1 MKKLL
6 IKTGVLFLAFISVIA
21 IYFISIYKDED
32 GEDIVMQSATLP
44 VVSMIYEDTS
54 INMLQGYTTY
64 MDGRYMRD
72 SITPLEEGRTLG
84 VNIRRYENV
93 IATMSYEIRSLD
105 TERLIDK
112 QNIEHFVSSGDNI
125 YATIDVSSIVEKDT
139 EYLLIIELVSEKH
152 GNIYYYTRIE
162 EQTESDVKAHL
173 DFVTAMSESSL
184 DDNAAMDYLPYLEP
198 SSASDSTNLAY
209 VNINSSF
216 ANFTWG
222 DLPVKRV
229 TEPVVTIKEILGDV
243 GCYELQY
250 KVMAENEYGTAQY
263 YNVTEFFRVRQGV
276 DVMYLFV
283 YERTMEQIFDGS
295 NQNVSTTRINLGLD
309 SDLDVEYSYSQAG
322 SYVSFVKE
330 RNLWLMD
337 MKRNKIIN
345 IFSFESGSDNDV
357 RDVFDENAIE
367 IISTNDDGD
376 VLFMVYGYMNRGGHE
391 GNVGTGLYVYDRS
404 ENYVNELAFVPST
417 KPYYILKESMGKFA
431 YIKDDSLL
439 YMMLGD
445 SIYTVTFDSNEYVQL
460 VSGLK
465 TGNYIISDDKNII
478 AWHEN
483 ASVNGAD
490 SIRVIN
496 IKTGDDFVIRAEEGD
511 YIKAVGFIEH
521 DLIYGTAKQADVYT
535 DDTGETVF
543 PMYKLNVVLES
554 KEDIE
559 SYQKENVYIS
569 QVTVEGNMLKL
580 KRMSKDGSG
589 VFAAI
594 GDDQYINKNI
604 AATPDVSLSVIAT
617 DYKKKELT
625 LDFAYTVTA
634 DDDLAKVYP
643 QEIKFIQGNSFEMV
657 KEDAEDSNLYVYAD
671 GELMLVTEKVS
682 EAINAAYDNYG
693 VVMNGS
699 GNYVWA
705 RAGKVNNVGI
715 DMKYMVGKGY
725 TSYSAT
731 AELWEGEIL
740 DVSKAYYD
748 TLFYYV
754 TKRMPVFTMVDGH
767 GLVCIDA
774 YGGYSGM
781 VNTVYMTDL
790 TTGEEFDM
798 GYYELEKIY
807 NNNGMRYM
815 VLGD

>member
-483 ASVNGAD
+483 VSVNGAD

-594 GDDQYINKNI
+594 GDDQYINKNV

-657 KEDAEDSNLYVYAD
+657 KEESEDNNLYVYAD
-671 GELMLVTEKVS
+671 GELTLVTEKVS

>member
-657 KEDAEDSNLYVYAD
+657 KEESEDNNLYVYAD